1 MYQTLSAPR
10 PAAATHSR
18 ALAGYGRVTLE
29 ARVAGADPHELIV
42 LLYQRLTGLLRD
54 ARDAA
59 TAGDILGR
67 LKAAER
73 ALVIIDGLD
82 ATLDMKRGGSVAAS
96 LHMVYE
102 LLRARVLSTDADDL
116 DQALN
121 SASEIATAWK
131 AIRPRAA

>member
-18 ALAGYGRVTLE
+18 ALAGYGRVSLE
-29 ARVAGADPHELIV
+29 ARIASATPHELVV
-42 LLYQRLTGLLRD
+42 LLYQRLTGLLRE

-59 TAGDILGR
+59 RGGNILGR

-82 ATLDMKRGGSVAAS
+82 ATLDQKRGGSVAES

-116 DQALN
+116 DEALT
-121 SASEIATAWK
+121 SASEIASAWA
-131 AIRPRAA
+131 AIRPPRG